1 MMEFWQSLAG
11 ALPFDWARFVFMQNA
26 LLAVLLISPLFALL
40 GCMVVQNQMSFFSE
54 AVGHAALTGI
64 AVGVMLGLGEPLW
77 AMLGVAV
84 LLGLAVSAM
93 RRWSAASTDTVIGL
107 TMAFTVALGVA
118 LLSRGGNFAKY
129 TRFLVGDVLTI
140 TPGEIA
146 RLAVT
151 LGAVVALWVAGFN
164 RLFLVSL
171 NRSIARSRGMP
182 VWLVETLFAVVV
194 ALAVTV
200 SIQWVGL
207 LVINSLLILPAA
219 TARNLARD
227 VPRYV
232 ALAVVLSLFSGV
244 AGLVIS
250 FYAGTATGAT
260 MVLVA
265 MGCFVLSVPARI
277 AGIRI

>member
-1 MMEFWQSLAG
+1 MMELWHSLAG
-11 ALPFDWARFVFMQNA
+11 ALPFEWARYVFMQNA

-64 AVGVMLGLGEPLW
+64 AVGVLVGLGDPLW
-77 AMLGVAV
+77 SMLAVAV
-84 LLGLAVSAM
+84 LLALAVSGM

-107 TMAFTVALGVA
+107 MMAFSVALGVA
-118 LLSRGGNFAKY
+118 LLSRGGGFSKY
-129 TRFLVGDVLTI
+129 SRFLVGDVLTI
-140 TPGEIA
+140 TPRELV
-146 RLAVT
+146 RLAVV
-151 LGAVVALWVAGFN
+151 LGVVLAVWVGGFN
-164 RLFLVSL
+164 RIFFVSL
-171 NRSIARSRGMP
+171 NRPLARSRGMP
-182 VWLVETLFAVVV
+182 VWLVETGFAVMV

-232 ALAVVLSLFSGV
+232 GIAVVLSVFSGV
-244 AGLVIS
+244 AGLVVS
-250 FYAGTATGAT
+250 YYAGTATGAT

-265 MGCFVLSVPARI
+265 MVCFVASLPARI
-277 AGIRI
+277 LGVRI

>member
-1 MMEFWQSLAG
+1 MMELWHSLAG
-11 ALPFDWARFVFMQNA
+11 ALPFEWARYVFMQNA

-64 AVGVMLGLGEPLW
+64 AVGVLVGLGDPLW
-77 AMLGVAV
+77 SMLAVAI
-84 LLGLAVSAM
+84 LLALGVSAM

-118 LLSRGGNFAKY
+118 LLSRGGGFAKY
-129 TRFLVGDVLTI
+129 SRFLVGDVLTI
-140 TPGEIA
+140 TPHEIV
-146 RLAVT
+146 RL
-151 LGAVVALWVAGFN
+151 VVALGVVLAVWIFGFN
-164 RLFLVSL
+164 RLFFVSL
-171 NRSIARSRGMP
+171 NRSLARSRGMP
-182 VWLVETLFAVVV
+182 VWMVETGFAVIV

-232 ALAVVLSLFSGV
+232 GMAVALSLFSGV
-244 AGLVIS
+244 VGLVVS

-265 MGCFVLSVPARI
+265 MACFVASLPVRLAGFRI
-277 AGIRI
+277 

>member
-1 MMEFWQSLAG
+1 MEFWQSLAG

-107 TMAFTVALGVA
+107 TMAFTVARGVA

-151 LGAVVALWVAGFN
+151 LGAVAALWVAGFN

-277 AGIRI
+277 TGIRI

>member
-1 MMEFWQSLAG
+1 MMELWHSVAG
-11 ALPFDWARFVFMQNA
+11 ALPFEWARYVFMQNA

-64 AVGVMLGLGEPLW
+64 AVGVLVGLGDPLW
-77 AMLGVAV
+77 SMLAVAI
-84 LLGLAVSAM
+84 LLALGVSAM

-118 LLSRGGNFAKY
+118 LLSRGGGFAKY
-129 TRFLVGDVLTI
+129 SRFLVGDVLTI
-140 TPGEIA
+140 TPHEIV
-146 RLAVT
+146 RL
-151 LGAVVALWVAGFN
+151 VVALGVVLAVWIFGFN
-164 RLFLVSL
+164 RLFFVSL
-171 NRSIARSRGMP
+171 NRSLARSRGMP
-182 VWLVETLFAVVV
+182 VWMVETGFAVIV

-232 ALAVVLSLFSGV
+232 GMAVALSVFSGV
-244 AGLVIS
+244 VGLVVS
-250 FYAGTATGAT
+250 FSAGTATGAT

-265 MGCFVLSVPARI
+265 MACLVASLPVRLAGFRI
-277 AGIRI
+277 

>member
-151 LGAVVALWVAGFN
+151 LGAVAALWVAGFN

>member
-1 MMEFWQSLAG
+1 MMELWHSLAG
-11 ALPFDWARFVFMQNA
+11 ALPFEWARYVFMQNA

-64 AVGVMLGLGEPLW
+64 AVGVLVGLGDPLW
-77 AMLGVAV
+77 SMLAVAI
-84 LLGLAVSAM
+84 LLALGVSAM

-118 LLSRGGNFAKY
+118 LLSRGGGFAKY
-129 TRFLVGDVLTI
+129 SRFLVGDVLTI
-140 TPGEIA
+140 TPHEIV
-146 RLAVT
+146 RL
-151 LGAVVALWVAGFN
+151 VVALGVVLAVWIFGFN
-164 RLFLVSL
+164 RLFFVSL
-171 NRSIARSRGMP
+171 NRSLARSRGMP
-182 VWLVETLFAVVV
+182 VWMVETGFAVIV

-232 ALAVVLSLFSGV
+232 GMAVALSLFSGV
-244 AGLVIS
+244 VGLVVS
-250 FYAGTATGAT
+250 FSAGTATGAT

-265 MGCFVLSVPARI
+265 MACFVASLPVRLAGFRI
-277 AGIRI
+277 

>member
-1 MMEFWQSLAG
+1 MMELWQSLAG
-11 ALPFDWARFVFMQNA
+11 ALPFEWARYVFMQNA

-64 AVGVMLGLGEPLW
+64 AVGVLVGLGDPLW
-77 AMLGVAV
+77 SMLAVAI
-84 LLGLAVSAM
+84 LLALGVSAM

-107 TMAFTVALGVA
+107 MMAFTVALGVA
-118 LLSRGGNFAKY
+118 LLSRGGGFSKY
-129 TRFLVGDVLTI
+129 SRFLVGDVLTI
-140 TPGEIA
+140 TPREIA
-146 RLAVT
+146 RLALV
-151 LGAVVALWVAGFN
+151 LGVVLAVWIGGFN
-164 RLFLVSL
+164 RIFFVSL
-171 NRSIARSRGMP
+171 NRSLARSRGMP
-182 VWLVETLFAVVV
+182 VWLVETGFAVLV

-219 TARNLARD
+219 AARNLARD

-232 ALAVVLSLFSGV
+232 AVAVVLSLFSGV
-244 AGLVIS
+244 VGLVVS
-250 FYAGTATGAT
+250 YYAGTATGAT

-265 MGCFVLSVPARI
+265 MACFVASLPARLL
-277 AGIRI
+277 GIRI

>member
-1 MMEFWQSLAG
+1 MMELWHSVAG
-11 ALPFDWARFVFMQNA
+11 ALPFEWARYVFMQNA

-64 AVGVMLGLGEPLW
+64 AVGVLVGLGDPLW
-77 AMLGVAV
+77 SMLAVAI
-84 LLGLAVSAM
+84 LLALGVSAM

-118 LLSRGGNFAKY
+118 LLSRGGGFAKY
-129 TRFLVGDVLTI
+129 SRFLVGDVLTI
-140 TPGEIA
+140 TPHEIV
-146 RLAVT
+146 RL
-151 LGAVVALWVAGFN
+151 VVALGVVLAVWIFGFN
-164 RLFLVSL
+164 RLFFVSL
-171 NRSIARSRGMP
+171 NRSLARSRGMP
-182 VWLVETLFAVVV
+182 VWMVETGFAVIV

-232 ALAVVLSLFSGV
+232 GMAVALSLFSGV
-244 AGLVIS
+244 VGLVVS

-265 MGCFVLSVPARI
+265 MACFVASLPVRLAGFRI
-277 AGIRI
+277 

>member
-1 MMEFWQSLAG
+1 MMELWHSVAG
-11 ALPFDWARFVFMQNA
+11 ALPFEWARYVFMQNA

-64 AVGVMLGLGEPLW
+64 AVGVLVGLGDPLW
-77 AMLGVAV
+77 SMLAVAI
-84 LLGLAVSAM
+84 LLALGVSAM

-118 LLSRGGNFAKY
+118 LLSRGGGFAKY
-129 TRFLVGDVLTI
+129 SRFLVGDVLTI
-140 TPGEIA
+140 TPHEIV
-146 RLAVT
+146 RL
-151 LGAVVALWVAGFN
+151 VVALGVVLAVWIFGFN
-164 RLFLVSL
+164 RLFFVSL
-171 NRSIARSRGMP
+171 NRSLARSRGMP
-182 VWLVETLFAVVV
+182 VWMVETGFAVIV

-232 ALAVVLSLFSGV
+232 GMAVALSVFSGV
-244 AGLVIS
+244 VGLVVS
-250 FYAGTATGAT
+250 FSAGTATGAT

-265 MGCFVLSVPARI
+265 MACFVASLPVRLAGFRI
-277 AGIRI
+277 

>member
-1 MMEFWQSLAG
+1 MMDLWHSLAG
-11 ALPFDWARFVFMQNA
+11 ALPFEWARYVFMQNA

-64 AVGVMLGLGEPLW
+64 AVGVLVGLGDPLW
-77 AMLGVAV
+77 SMLAVAI
-84 LLGLAVSAM
+84 LLALGVSAM

-118 LLSRGGNFAKY
+118 LLSRGGGFAKY
-129 TRFLVGDVLTI
+129 SRFLVGDVLTI
-140 TPGEIA
+140 TPHEIV
-146 RLAVT
+146 RL
-151 LGAVVALWVAGFN
+151 VVALGVVLAVWIFGFN
-164 RLFLVSL
+164 RLFFVSL
-171 NRSIARSRGMP
+171 NRSLARSRGMP
-182 VWLVETLFAVVV
+182 VWMVETGFAVIV

-232 ALAVVLSLFSGV
+232 GMAVALSVFSGV
-244 AGLVIS
+244 VGLVVS

-265 MGCFVLSVPARI
+265 MACFVASLPVRLAGFRI
-277 AGIRI
+277 

>member
-1 MMEFWQSLAG
+1 MMELWHSLAG
-11 ALPFDWARFVFMQNA
+11 ALPFEWARYVFMQNA

-64 AVGVMLGLGEPLW
+64 AVGVLVGLGDPLW
-77 AMLGVAV
+77 SMLAVAI
-84 LLGLAVSAM
+84 LLALGVSAM

-118 LLSRGGNFAKY
+118 LLSRGGGFAKY
-129 TRFLVGDVLTI
+129 SRFLVGDVLTI
-140 TPGEIA
+140 TPHEIV
-146 RLAVT
+146 RL
-151 LGAVVALWVAGFN
+151 VVALGVVLAVWIFGFN
-164 RLFLVSL
+164 RLFFVSL
-171 NRSIARSRGMP
+171 NRSLARSRGMP
-182 VWLVETLFAVVV
+182 VWMVETGFAVIV

-232 ALAVVLSLFSGV
+232 GMAVALSVFSGV
-244 AGLVIS
+244 VGLVVS
-250 FYAGTATGAT
+250 FSAGTATGAT

-265 MGCFVLSVPARI
+265 MACFVASLPVRLAGFRI
-277 AGIRI
+277 

>member
-1 MMEFWQSLAG
+1 MMELWHSVAG
-11 ALPFDWARFVFMQNA
+11 ALPFEWARYVFMQNA

-64 AVGVMLGLGEPLW
+64 AVGVLVGLGDPLW
-77 AMLGVAV
+77 SMLAVAI
-84 LLGLAVSAM
+84 LLALGVSAM

-118 LLSRGGNFAKY
+118 LLSRGGGFAKY
-129 TRFLVGDVLTI
+129 SRFLVGDVLTI
-140 TPGEIA
+140 TPHEIV
-146 RLAVT
+146 RL
-151 LGAVVALWVAGFN
+151 VVALGVVLAVWIFGFN
-164 RLFLVSL
+164 RLFFVSL
-171 NRSIARSRGMP
+171 NRSLARSRGMP
-182 VWLVETLFAVVV
+182 VWMVETGFAVIV

-232 ALAVVLSLFSGV
+232 GMAVALSVFSGV
-244 AGLVIS
+244 VGLVVS

-265 MGCFVLSVPARI
+265 MACFVASLPVRLAGFRI
-277 AGIRI
+277 

>member
-1 MMEFWQSLAG
+1 MELWHSVAG
-11 ALPFDWARFVFMQNA
+11 ALPFEWARYVFMQNA

-64 AVGVMLGLGEPLW
+64 AVGVLVGLGDPLW
-77 AMLGVAV
+77 SMLAVAI
-84 LLGLAVSAM
+84 LLALGVSAM

-118 LLSRGGNFAKY
+118 LLSRGGGFAKY
-129 TRFLVGDVLTI
+129 SRFLVGDVLTI
-140 TPGEIA
+140 TPHEIV
-146 RLAVT
+146 RL
-151 LGAVVALWVAGFN
+151 VVALGVVLAVWIFGFN
-164 RLFLVSL
+164 RLFFVSL
-171 NRSIARSRGMP
+171 NRSLARSRGMP
-182 VWLVETLFAVVV
+182 VWMVETGFAVIV

-232 ALAVVLSLFSGV
+232 GMAVALSLFSGV
-244 AGLVIS
+244 VGLVVS

-265 MGCFVLSVPARI
+265 MACFVASLPVRLAGFRI
-277 AGIRI
+277 

>member
-1 MMEFWQSLAG
+1 MMELWHSLAG
-11 ALPFDWARFVFMQNA
+11 ALPFEWARYVFMQHA
-26 LLAVLLISPLFALL
+26 LLAVLLITPLFALL

-54 AVGHAALTGI
+54 AVGHASLTGV
-64 AVGVMLGLGEPLW
+64 AVGVLCGLGEPLW

-84 LLGLAVSAM
+84 LLGLSVSAM

-118 LLSRGGNFAKY
+118 MLSRGGNFAKY

-140 TPGEIA
+140 TPEEIA
-146 RLAVT
+146 RLGSM
-151 LGAVVALWVAGFN
+151 LGVVVLLWLAGFN

-171 NRSIARSRGMP
+171 NRPLARSRGMP

-194 ALAVTV
+194 ALAVTI

-219 TARNLARD
+219 TARNVARD

-232 ALAVVLSLFSGV
+232 MLSVILSLISGV
-244 AGLVIS
+244 AGLVVS

-265 MGCFVLSVPARI
+265 MGFFVLSVPARI
-277 AGIRI
+277 AGLRI